1 MRWLIAIS
9 YSTNVYSLFFTY
21 SISCDFTEINCS
33 EKHTENITQRTSVE
47 GSSTLHN
54 RYSSICHSYI
64 SSWLHPISFINRLNE
79 RNRMGVSNLYHLND
93 ITKKCALHLR
103 CVTGN
108 FTRFP
113 CSEWMLTR
121 TSRLICRKTAKLS
134 LPEENQIVKGRNCCK
149 HYVRKA
155 AEHSEGEGLSFTQP
169 CAYSYSNFPK
179 CPLRCSVAQANLFAL
194 FTVSIESVINVW
206 LVAQSLI

>member
-1 MRWLIAIS
+1 
-9 YSTNVYSLFFTY
+9 
-21 SISCDFTEINCS
+21 
-33 EKHTENITQRTSVE
+33 
-47 GSSTLHN
+47 
-54 RYSSICHSYI
+54 
-64 SSWLHPISFINRLNE
+64 
-79 RNRMGVSNLYHLND
+79 MGVSNLCHLND

-121 TSRLICRKTAKLS
+121 TSRLIRRKTAKLS
-134 LPEENQIVKGRNCCK
+134 LPEENQMVKGRNCCK

-155 AEHSEGEGLSFTQP
+155 AEHSETWGKAYLSLSH
-169 CAYSYSNFPK
+169 AYSYSNFPK

-194 FTVSIESVINVW
+194 FTVSIESVINM
-206 LVAQSLI
+206 